1 MNASI
6 AVEHGAAVSFR
17 GRIRSVLQTRNA
29 IRLGELCRHL
39 SAPSELVRAELAR
52 MVESGEVEIIRP
64 VDYKGDDLDSYWFVR
79 AGCSSWIDD

>member
-1 MNASI
+1 MSSSI
-6 AVEHGAAVSFR
+6 VVEHEVTVSFR
-17 GRIRSVLQTRNA
+17 GRIRSILLTRNA
-29 IRLGELCRHL
+29 IRLGELCRRL

-79 AGCSSWIDD
+79 AGCSAWIDD